1 MRCMTDSR
9 KDFNN
14 LAAAGNVDAGGIR
27 PSGGM
32 MTVADDDEKP
42 YAYDMSAKGRVPA
55 QNFNARDPENNEPR
69 DIWLDGETIWVAPEI
84 RISLRLTTCL
94 RRLPFDM
101 M

>member
-14 LAAAGNVDAGGIR
+14 VAAAGNVDAGGIR

-55 QNFNARDPENNEPR
+55 QNFNAGTPR
-69 DIWLDGETIWVAPEI
+69 IMNHGTFGSTGNDLGGPRNKDKLEAYNMP
-84 RISLRLTTCL
+84 
-94 RRLPFDM
+94 
-101 M
+101 